1 MENGQKIKQH
11 WRGKFLF
18 NRQSYTLYRYAYTER
33 QAWLIMCRQIA
44 RKQGVIPS
52 MVMNYFNGDQDNY
65 KITIE
70 TEYKETD

>member
-1 MENGQKIKQH
+1 
-11 WRGKFLF
+11 
-18 NRQSYTLYRYAYTER
+18 
-33 QAWLIMCRQIA
+33 
-44 RKQGVIPS
+44 